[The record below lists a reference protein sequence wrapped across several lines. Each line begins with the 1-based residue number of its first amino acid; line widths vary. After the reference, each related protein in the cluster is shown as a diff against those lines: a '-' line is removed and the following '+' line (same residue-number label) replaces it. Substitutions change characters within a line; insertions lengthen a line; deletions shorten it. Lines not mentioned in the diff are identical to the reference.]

1 MIPAEGRGFLPEE
14 DREGGADVAIISDGF
29 WHSHFGAAPDLIG
42 QTIPLDGKS
51 VTVVGVL
58 PASFHFPFAQ
68 PEPDVWLPRVFDHIA
83 LTPVMVRS
91 GASYLVVFARLQPG
105 EALAQSQAELEAMSE
120 TYAKDFPGYVDAS
133 NYSLQEVSLKESL
146 VGPLRVTLLLLLS
159 AVGFVLLIGCTNIAS
174 MLLARSTT
182 RQKEIAI
189 RQALG
194 ASSPRLMRQ
203 LLTESVLLSALGG
216 ILGVVLAAGGLRLLR
231 LLPPGTIPRIEEVS
245 LNGGVL
251 IFSLVLCVVT
261 GVAFGLVPSLLA
273 SHRDVNETLKESGRG
288 SNEGRKSRSSR
299 AALVVVEVAI
309 AVVLVTGAGLLMK
322 SFGNLMHVDPGFS
335 PTNVTTFLMTLP
347 KSHYPQPAQQAEFY
361 RRLVESVQTLPG
373 VQSAGVSSFLPLAG
387 AIRYVYFCPE
397 GMVCQGIGKD
407 PVIAIRQIT
416 PDYLQT
422 MRIPLLRGRVFNQQD
437 IAGVKPVVIINET
450 VAQKYFPAQD
460 ADRKTSREFARQNPN
475 GNRRHCRRR
484 EIHRAEHSLYSRNVY
499 AAGAESCRHHDACRP
514 LDLEPAAP
522 DRRGPPENRGDRS
535 RFAFIQHCEH
545 ERSRFG
551 VGGAASPHHAIHGIF
566 RRAGFVADGC
576 RHLRRVGL
584 FRHSEHPR
592 NGHTHGAGGV
602 SH

>member
-1 MIPAEGRGFLPEE
+1 
-14 DREGGADVAIISDGF
+14 
-29 WHSHFGAAPDLIG
+29 
-42 QTIPLDGKS
+42 
-51 VTVVGVL
+51 
-58 PASFHFPFAQ
+58 
-68 PEPDVWLPRVFDHIA
+68 
-83 LTPVMVRS
+83 MVRS

-105 EALAQSQAELEAMSE
+105 EALAQSQAELVALSE
-120 TYAKDFPGYVDAS
+120 TYAKDFPGYVDAA
-133 NYSLQEVSLKESL
+133 NYSLQAVSLKESL

-194 ASSPRLMRQ
+194 ASAPRLMRQ

-261 GVAFGLVPSLLA
+261 GIAFGLVPSLLA
-273 SHRDVNETLKESGRG
+273 SHRDVNGTLKESGRG

-299 AALVVVEVAI
+299 PALVVVEVAI

-347 KSHYPQPAQQAEFY
+347 KSRYPQPTQQAEFY

-387 AIRYVYFCPE
+387 ALRYVYFCPE
-397 GMVCQGIGKD
+397 GMICQGLGKD
-407 PVIAIRQIT
+407 PVIAVRQISS
-416 PDYLQT
+416 DYLQT
-422 MRIPLLRGRVFNQQD
+422 MRIPLLRGRVFNEQD
-437 IAGVKPVVIINET
+437 IAGVKPVVIINQT

-460 ADRKTSREFARQNPN
+460 AVGKHLANSRDKIEMEIVGIVGDVKFTGLNTPYIPEMYMPQAQNPAATMTLVVRSTSN
-475 GNRRHCRRR
+475 AQPLIAAVRQKTA
-484 EIHRAEHSLYSRNVY
+484 EIDPDLPLSNIASMSEVVSASVAQPRLTTQFTGFFAALAMMLTAVGIYGVLAYSVTQRTHEMGIRMALGASRGEILKMVVGQGMKLVLSGLVLGLVVSLAVTRLLTTLLFGTSARDPLTFVAVTLLLIIVALL
-499 AAGAESCRHHDACRP
+499 AAYI
-514 LDLEPAAP
+514 PA
-522 DRRGPPENRGDRS
+522 
-535 RFAFIQHCEH
+535 
-545 ERSRFG
+545 
-551 VGGAASPHHAIHGIF
+551 
-566 RRAGFVADGC
+566 RRASQVDPIVA
-576 RHLRRVGL
+576 LRY
-584 FRHSEHPR
+584 E
-592 NGHTHGAGGV
+592 
-602 SH
+602 

>member
-1 MIPAEGRGFLPEE
+1 M
-14 DREGGADVAIISDGF
+14 
-29 WHSHFGAAPDLIG
+29 
-42 QTIPLDGKS
+42 
-51 VTVVGVL
+51 
-58 PASFHFPFAQ
+58 
-68 PEPDVWLPRVFDHIA
+68 
-83 LTPVMVRS
+83 
-91 GASYLVVFARLQPG
+91 
-105 EALAQSQAELEAMSE
+105 
-120 TYAKDFPGYVDAS
+120 
-133 NYSLQEVSLKESL
+133 
-146 VGPLRVTLLLLLS
+146 TLLLLLS

-194 ASSPRLMRQ
+194 ASSSRLMRQ

-216 ILGVVLAAGGLRLLR
+216 ILGVALAAGGLRLLR

-251 IFSLVLCVVT
+251 IFSVVLCVVT
-261 GVAFGLVPSLLA
+261 GIAFGLMPSLLA

-335 PTNVTTFLMTLP
+335 PANVTTFLMTLP

-407 PVIAIRQIT
+407 PVIAVRQIT

-422 MRIPLLRGRVFNQQD
+422 MRIPLLRGRVFNEQD
-437 IAGVKPVVIINET
+437 IAGVKPVVIINQT

-460 ADRKTSREFARQNPN
+460 PIGKHLANSRDKIEMEIVGIVGDVKFTGLNTPYIPEMYMPQAQNSAATMTLVVRSTSNPQPLIAAVRQKTAEIDPDLPLSNIASMSEVVSASVAQPRLTAQFTGFFAGLALLLTAVGIYGVLAYSVTQRTHEMGIRMALGASRGEILKMVVGQGMKLVLSGLVLGLVVSLALTRLLTTLLFGTSARDPLTFAAVTLLL
-475 GNRRHCRRR
+475 
-484 EIHRAEHSLYSRNVY
+484 IVVALL
-499 AAGAESCRHHDACRP
+499 AAYI
-514 LDLEPAAP
+514 PA
-522 DRRGPPENRGDRS
+522 
-535 RFAFIQHCEH
+535 
-545 ERSRFG
+545 
-551 VGGAASPHHAIHGIF
+551 
-566 RRAGFVADGC
+566 RRAAQVDPIVA
-576 RHLRRVGL
+576 LRY
-584 FRHSEHPR
+584 E
-592 NGHTHGAGGV
+592 
-602 SH
+602 

>member
-1 MIPAEGRGFLPEE
+1 
-14 DREGGADVAIISDGF
+14 
-29 WHSHFGAAPDLIG
+29 
-42 QTIPLDGKS
+42 
-51 VTVVGVL
+51 
-58 PASFHFPFAQ
+58 
-68 PEPDVWLPRVFDHIA
+68 
-83 LTPVMVRS
+83 
-91 GASYLVVFARLQPG
+91 
-105 EALAQSQAELEAMSE
+105 
-120 TYAKDFPGYVDAS
+120 VDAS
-133 NYSLQEVSLKESL
+133 NYSLEVVSLKESL

-194 ASSPRLMRQ
+194 ASPPRLMRQ

-251 IFSLVLCVVT
+251 IFSVVLCVVT
-261 GVAFGLVPSLLA
+261 GIAFGLMPSLLA

-347 KSHYPQPAQQAEFY
+347 KSHYAQPAQQAEFY

-407 PVIAIRQIT
+407 PVIAVRQIT

-437 IAGVKPVVIINET
+437 IAGVKPVVIINRT

-460 ADRKTSREFARQNPN
+460 PIGRHLANSRDKIQMEIVGVVGDVKFTGLNTPYIPEMYMPQAQNPAATMTLVVCSTSN
-475 GNRRHCRRR
+475 PQPLIAAVRQKTA
-484 EIHRAEHSLYSRNVY
+484 EIDPDLPLSNIASMSEVVSASVAQPRLTAQFTGFFAGLALLLTAVGIYGVLAYSVTQRTHEMGIRMALGASRVEILKMVVGQGMKLVLAGLVFGLVVSLAVTRLLSTLLFGTSARDPLTF
-499 AAGAESCRHHDACRP
+499 AAVTLLLIVVALLAAYI
-514 LDLEPAAP
+514 PA
-522 DRRGPPENRGDRS
+522 
-535 RFAFIQHCEH
+535 
-545 ERSRFG
+545 
-551 VGGAASPHHAIHGIF
+551 
-566 RRAGFVADGC
+566 RRAAQVDPIVA
-576 RHLRRVGL
+576 LRY
-584 FRHSEHPR
+584 E
-592 NGHTHGAGGV
+592 
-602 SH
+602 